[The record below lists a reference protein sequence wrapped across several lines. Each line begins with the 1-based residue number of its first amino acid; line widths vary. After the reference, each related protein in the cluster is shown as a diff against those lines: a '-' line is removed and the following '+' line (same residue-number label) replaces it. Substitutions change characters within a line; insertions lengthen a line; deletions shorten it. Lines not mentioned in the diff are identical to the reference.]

1 MSIREKSP
9 TKIILIGEHSVVY
22 GKPALVCAINMY
34 CYCEVKL
41 FNGEMIIVEDK
52 ENNYR
57 GEYNIKEILK
67 LGDNF
72 KYNNKRDKLFKISL
86 NVVLKYLK
94 IKDVQPIAIAIEKE
108 ARLGGCGVSTSVIV
122 SMAKALSK
130 YFKKELSKEDLFK
143 IAMIVETK
151 FHGYKSS
158 GLDQIAIIYGGLIK
172 YQKKKEGY
180 DYESLNINSDILE
193 NILIINSG
201 NPEVLTGEV
210 VEFVKNNIKNDPA
223 RAGKIFNNL
232 ENLTYALVDALE
244 KDNKEE
250 FYKIIDE
257 AGEELIDL
265 GIVTPKTQKLIN
277 DLNNLGGHAK
287 ISGAGAHKGEG
298 SGALICFSDNKGKI
312 EEYLRSR
319 KIDFYRVNIIEK

>member
-1 MSIREKSP
+1 
-9 TKIILIGEHSVVY
+9 
-22 GKPALVCAINMY
+22 MY

-94 IKDVQPIAIAIEKE
+94 IKDVQPIAIEIEKE
-108 ARLGGCGVSTSVIV
+108 APLGGCGVSTSVIV

>member
-1 MSIREKSP
+1 MPIREKSP

-67 LGDNF
+67 LGDSF

-94 IKDVQPIAIAIEKE
+94 VKDVQPIVIEIEKE
-108 ARLGGCGVSTSVIV
+108 APLGGCGVSTSVIV

-130 YFKKELSKEDLFK
+130 NFKKELNKEDLFK
-143 IAMIVETK
+143 IAMEVETK

-158 GLDQIAIIYGGLIK
+158 GLDQIAIIYGGLMK
-172 YQKKKEGY
+172 YRKKKEGF
-180 DYESLNINSDILE
+180 DYEKLEIESDIL
-193 NILIINSG
+193 NDILIINSG
-201 NPEVLTGEV
+201 NPEALTGEV
-210 VEFVKNNIKNDPA
+210 VEFVKNNIKKDPA
-223 RAGKIFNNL
+223 KAGKIFKNL
-232 ENLTYALVDALE
+232 EKLTYDLIDALE
-244 KDNKEE
+244 EDNKEK
-250 FYKIIDE
+250 FYKIIDM

-265 GIVTPKTQKLIN
+265 GIVTSKTQKLIN
-277 DLNNLGGHAK
+277 DLSNLGGHTK
-287 ISGAGAHKGEG
+287 VSGAGAHKGEG
-298 SGALICFSDNKGKI
+298 SGALICFGGDQEKI
-312 EEYLRSR
+312 ENFLKEN
-319 KIDFYRVNIIEK
+319 KMDFYRVNITR

>member
-22 GKPALVCAINMY
+22 GKLALVCAINMY
-34 CYCEVKL
+34 CHCEVKL

-72 KYNNKRDKLFKISL
+72 KRNNKRDKFFKIIL

-94 IKDVQPIAIAIEKE
+94 IKDVQPIVIEIEKE
-108 ARLGGCGVSTSVIV
+108 APLGGCGVSTSVIV

-143 IAMIVETK
+143 IAMEVETK

-172 YQKKKEGY
+172 YRKKKEGF
-180 DYESLNINSDILE
+180 DYEKLEIESDIL
-193 NILIINSG
+193 NDILIINSG
-201 NPEVLTGEV
+201 NPEALTGEV

-232 ENLTYALVDALE
+232 ENLTY
-244 KDNKEE
+244 NKEE
-250 FYKIIDE
+250 FYNIIDQ
-257 AGEELIDL
+257 AGKELIDL
-265 GIVTPKTQKLIN
+265 GIVTSKTQKLIN
-277 DLNNLGGHAK
+277 DLNNLGGHVK
-287 ISGAGAHKGEG
+287 VSGAGAHKGEG
-298 SGALICFSDNKGKI
+298 SGALICFGGERKKI
-312 EEYLRSR
+312 EEHLRENGL
-319 KIDFYRVNIIEK
+319 DFYRVNVAE

>member
-1 MSIREKSP
+1 MVEAP

-22 GKPALVCAINMY
+22 GKTALVCAIDLY

-94 IKDVQPIAIAIEKE
+94 IKDVQPIAIEIEKE
-108 ARLGGCGVSTSVIV
+108 APLGGCGVSTSVIV

-210 VEFVKNNIKNDPA
+210 VKFVKNNIKNDPA